1 MLIVALLSIIAHGI
15 MAWQSLNSD
24 EKIQV
29 IGLSASLTYA
39 VEYKAVE
46 QALAN
51 LCADLAVTKM
61 ISPSEQDLVN
71 GGYIPQDDMIETMK
85 KPWDNNLEDQICVY
99 KNLRL
104 DKKQQYAS
112 QIWQM
117 LPGIL

>member
-1 MLIVALLSIIAHGI
+1 
-15 MAWQSLNSD
+15 
-24 EKIQV
+24 
-29 IGLSASLTYA
+29 
-39 VEYKAVE
+39 
-46 QALAN
+46 
-51 LCADLAVTKM
+51 
-61 ISPSEQDLVN
+61 
-71 GGYIPQDDMIETMK
+71 MK